1 MTSSWYK
8 DLKRKSAVSLCALS
22 VAVLLSACQ
31 ATTTDQTNKDPLA
44 VTKADARTQA
54 TKAAASNT
62 QSEKIDKALDQA
74 AIESAVRG
82 NKRQSLGYLE
92 KLYTRNPQ
100 DPAKA
105 INYASALRKA
115 GEKERAAIVLEPFAS
130 NPEMPSVAKTEFAAI
145 QLALGN
151 NKEAETYAQKAVLQ
165 NESDFR
171 AYHYLGIALDAE
183 GRHPEGE
190 RALRKGLAIWQ
201 GDPIPIMNNLA
212 LNLTAQNNLDEALK
226 ILERA
231 KGIAPQ
237 RIEVERNLR
246 IVRALKET
254 YEYSLPKSN

>member
-1 MTSSWYK
+1 MIVPWYRT
-8 DLKRKSAVSLCALS
+8 LKTKTKLTVYLAST
-22 VAVLLSACQ
+22 VLLLTACQ
-31 ATTTDQTNKDPLA
+31 ATTQEINKDPLQ
-44 VTKADARTQA
+44 VNKTDARTQA
-54 TKAAASNT
+54 AAKASQT
-62 QSEKIDKALDQA
+62 QQSGKIDTALNQA

-82 NKRQSLGYLE
+82 NKQQSLSYLE

-100 DPAKA
+100 DPAKT

-115 GEKERAAIVLEPFAS
+115 KEYERAAIILDPLA
-130 NPEMPSVAKTEFAAI
+130 NDPEMPSVAKTEFSAI

-151 NKEAETYAQKAVLQ
+151 NKQAEQYAQRAVLQ

-183 GRHPEGE
+183 GRHPEAE
-190 RALRKGLAIWQ
+190 RAFRKGLAIWQ

-212 LNLTAQNNLDEALK
+212 LNLTAQNNLNEALQ
-226 ILERA
+226 ILE
-231 KGIAPQ
+231 KSKVIAPK

-254 YEYSLPKSN
+254 YEYSLPKAE

>member
-1 MTSSWYK
+1 MTSPWYK
-8 DLKRKSAVSLCALS
+8 NLKTKTKFS
-22 VAVLLSACQ
+22 VYLASTVLLLSACQ
-31 ATTTDQTNKDPLA
+31 ATTQEVNKDPLQ
-44 VTKADARTQA
+44 VSKADARTQITSNA
-54 TKAAASNT
+54 PAAK
-62 QSEKIDKALDQA
+62 QSKKIDSALNQA

-82 NKRQSLGYLE
+82 NKRQSLSYLE
-92 KLYTRNPQ
+92 QLYKRSPQ
-100 DPAKA
+100 DPAKT

-115 GEKERAAIVLEPFAS
+115 KEYERAAIILDPLAN

-151 NKEAETYAQKAVLQ
+151 NKQAEKYAQRAVLQ

-183 GRHPEGE
+183 GRHPEAE
-190 RALRKGLAIWQ
+190 RAFRKGLAIWQ

-212 LNLTAQNNLDEALK
+212 LNLTAQNNLNEALK
-226 ILERA
+226 ILEKA
-231 KGIAPQ
+231 KTIAPK

-254 YEYSLPKSN
+254 YEYSLPKAE